1 MTSVI
6 CELSSNWGLKDNFEG
21 QDPIGNPRH
30 KRLEQQQSQDS
41 RASACSDGC
50 ERESERARERQ
61 RQRQRHRVSVCL
73 CWCVCVSSVRLSVC
87 PSVCLFVCRPASLS
101 VFGMSVSRHVCIACT
116 CICMQI
122 YTRLKWYE
130 QLLRDHSWYDYTGL
144 MNSHLYMCAL
154 NTHTHTH
161 TQTLYIYRHT
171 HRHTRL
177 HIYAHNC
184 QLRRSPR
191 GVGHFGESLCSDGL
205 RFVPLPKTKFCRLL
219 PEGSSAE

>member
-1 MTSVI
+1 MKDRTLLGTHGTSA
-6 CELSSNWGLKDNFEG
+6 SSNSSRRIVG
-21 QDPIGNPRH
+21 PR
-30 KRLEQQQSQDS
+30 
-41 RASACSDGC
+41 RA
-50 ERESERARERQ
+50 RMVVRERARERE
-61 RQRQRHRVSVCL
+61 RDRDRDRDRGTESLCVCVGVSVC
-73 CWCVCVSSVRLSVC
+73 RLSVC

-161 TQTLYIYRHT
+161 THKLYIYRDIHT
-171 HRHTRL
+171 DIHAYISMRITV
-177 HIYAHNC
+177 N
-184 QLRRSPR
+184 
-191 GVGHFGESLCSDGL
+191 
-205 RFVPLPKTKFCRLL
+205 
-219 PEGSSAE
+219 